1 MTSITIP
8 LTDDL
13 MLKLKKMAEFH
24 KIAPEELVRATV
36 EDLIMTQSD
45 TFDDA
50 LDLVLAKNE
59 ELYQRLAK

>member
-13 MLKLKKMAEFH
+13 MSKLKKMADFH
-24 KIAPEELVRATV
+24 QIAPEELVRATV
-36 EDLIMTQSD
+36 EDLVTTQNT